1 MGKFQQFNL
10 AAILAVTIA
19 SSSVAPTYAQQMVVG
34 VNVVNPMRAS
44 VGALTEAGAQAIAPE
59 GQEKKPDLAASMRVR
74 VGVPLVARG
83 PAPNIADNWFTEI
96 QLPGGKFRG
105 FTAGAT
111 TFAIDGN
118 QPYDMDM

>member
-1 MGKFQQFNL
+1 MSKFRQFNL
-10 AAILAVTIA
+10 AAILAAAI
-19 SSSVAPTYAQQMVVG
+19 SSASVAPTCAQ
-34 VNVVNPMRAS
+34 
-44 VGALTEAGAQAIAPE
+44 
-59 GQEKKPDLAASMRVR
+59 DAAMRVR